1 MNSFKNNII
10 YTHLCLN
17 LCPKMDLMKNIFFF
31 LLLFLLCLKSF
42 AQHITKV
49 DRPKLVVGIV
59 VDQMRYD
66 YLTRF
71 YDRYGEDGFK
81 RLLREGFNYENGH
94 YNFVPTKTAVG
105 HASIYTGTT
114 PSGHGIIAND
124 WYDKYLKKM
133 IYCVDDLNYNAVGTE
148 EANEQKSP
156 YRLLATT
163 LTDELRL
170 SQNMKGK
177 TIAVA
182 LKDRASVLPGGHT
195 SNGSYWFVGRNDGK
209 FVTSSFYMEELPDW
223 VNDFNDNGLV
233 ESYMKKKWETL
244 YPIKTYTESI
254 ADDNPY
260 EGLFV
265 GEEAPVF
272 PHDLKKLSQQNGNFD
287 LLKESPAGNSLLVE
301 FAKAAI
307 QGEDLGQGEYT
318 DFLAISFSSPDYI
331 GHRYGPDSKEIEDTY
346 LRLDLDLAELLNY
359 LDKKI
364 GNENYTLFLTSD
376 HAVVPVPAYLK
387 SLKIPAGYF
396 DYFLFGRYLVDL
408 AKKYYGANDL
418 IENISNYQIFLNRES
433 LRRLQLDAETV
444 SQKLADDIINYEGI
458 NKVVTAKTLQ
468 NTYFDNGV
476 LNYVQNGYNQKLS
489 GDIIM
494 IPNPSMI
501 SQRNT
506 GTNHGSGY
514 SYDTHVPMIFF
525 GKGINIG
532 RSRERAEVIDIAPTM
547 SNLLQISFPNSFS
560 GKVLKEAL
568 K

>member
-1 MNSFKNNII
+1 MKKLLFG
-10 YTHLCLN
+10 LCG
-17 LCPKMDLMKNIFFF
+17 
-31 LLLFLLCLKSF
+31 LLLALNAV
-42 AQHITKV
+42 AQDITTV

-71 YDRYGEDGFK
+71 YSRYGEDGFK
-81 RLLREGFNYENGH
+81 RLLREGFNYENAH
-94 YNFVPTKTAVG
+94 YNFIPTKTAVG

-114 PSGHGIIAND
+114 PSAHGIIAND

-133 IYCVDDLNYNAVGTE
+133 IYCVDDFNYQALGTE

-156 YRLLATT
+156 YRLVATT

-177 TIAVA
+177 TIAA
-182 LKDRASVLPGGHT
+182 GLKDRSSVLPGGHT
-195 SNGSYWFVGRNDGK
+195 SNGSYWFVGRNEGK
-209 FVTSSFYMEELPDW
+209 FITSSFYMEELPDW
-223 VNDFNDNGLV
+223 VIDFNDNGLV
-233 ESYMKKKWETL
+233 EKYMKKKWETL

-260 EGLFV
+260 EELFI

-272 PHDLKKLSQQNGNFD
+272 PHDLKELSKQNGNFD
-287 LLKESPAGNSLLVE
+287 LIKESPAGNSLLLE

-307 QGEDLGQGEYT
+307 KGEGLGQGEYT
-318 DFLAISFSSPDYI
+318 DFLALSFSSPDYI

-346 LRLDLDLAELLNY
+346 LRLDLDMAALLNY
-359 LDKKI
+359 LDKNI
-364 GNENYTLFLTSD
+364 GSGKYTVFLTAD
-376 HAVVPVPAYLK
+376 HAVAAVPAYLK

-396 DYFLFGRYLVDL
+396 DYDLFRKYLADL
-408 AKKYYGANDL
+408 TQKYYDSSDL
-418 IENISNYQIFLNRES
+418 IENFSNYQVFLNRET
-433 LRRLQLDAETV
+433 LHRLELDAETV
-444 SQKLADDIINYEGI
+444 AQKLADDIINYEGI
-458 NKVVTAKTLQ
+458 NKVLTAKTLQ
-468 NTYFDNGV
+468 NTYFDKGV
-476 LNYVQNGYNQKLS
+476 LHYVQKGYNQKLS
-489 GDIIM
+489 GDIVLV
-494 IPNPSMI
+494 PNPSII
-501 SQRNT
+501 SKRHA

-514 SYDTHVPMIFF
+514 SYDTHVPVIFF

-532 RSRERAEVIDIAPTM
+532 RSRERAEVIDIAPTI

-560 GKVLKEAL
+560 GKVLTEAL